1 MHSYWFKP
9 KRFWKVFAAYYPV
22 TWQGF
27 VVTISCLLVA
37 LALCVVIVS
46 PLLYLLSLIILG
58 FIFDLI
64 CARTGE
70 YPSWW
75 KQRS

>member
-1 MHSYWFKP
+1 MHPYWFKP

-22 TWQGF
+22 SWQGF
-27 VVTISCLLVA
+27 LVTVVTLLVA
-37 LALCVVIVS
+37 LALCVVVVS
-46 PLLYLLSLIILG
+46 PLIYLLALMILG

-64 CARTGE
+64 CVRTGE

-75 KQRS
+75 KKRG